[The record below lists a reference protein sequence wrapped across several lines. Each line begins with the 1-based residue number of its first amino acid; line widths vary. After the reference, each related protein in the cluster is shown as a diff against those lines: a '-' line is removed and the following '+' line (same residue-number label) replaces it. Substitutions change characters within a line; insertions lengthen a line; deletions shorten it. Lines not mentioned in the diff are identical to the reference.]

1 MEVFA
6 SLCLTVG
13 LLLMERICCEQI
25 LYINPCHAECIKMP
39 HPFLIFSQF
48 RLLYPD
54 YWHKYTYLMANS
66 VDPDQLASSE
76 AKWSGST
83 LFAKA
88 GYIRIQQD

>member
-25 LYINPCHAECIKMP
+25 LYINPCHAECIDATP
-39 HPFLIFSQF
+39 ISNFQPI
-48 RLLYPD
+48 RLLDPD
-54 YWHKYTYLMANS
+54 YWHKFTYLMANS

-76 AKWSGST
+76 AK
-83 LFAKA
+83 
-88 GYIRIQQD
+88 